1 MNPGTTYFTEIGKKC
16 GFISPFGARASSD
29 SPYGD
34 WASYVAWILTVPLTD
49 RQADLVAWPKIRE
62 KYELVLKYYQNLY
75 ELDME
80 KLAVKWQAVQIN

>member
-1 MNPGTTYFTEIGKKC
+1 MSGTTYFTEIGKKC

-29 SPYGD
+29 SP
-34 WASYVAWILTVPLTD
+34 WILTVPLTD
-49 RQADLVAWPKIRE
+49 RQADLDAWPKIRE